1 MYPRISA
8 GYTKEVKASCKSKE
22 QSQDLPKQYDE
33 LNKNNIETELV
44 DEVPGLHCRR
54 NGQDLQTLLQIL
66 ERSKHVRLFTYGKFP
81 CVILAQKKKV

>member
-22 QSQDLPKQYDE
+22 QSQDLPKQHDE

-44 DEVPGLHCRR
+44 DEI
-54 NGQDLQTLLQIL
+54 N
-66 ERSKHVRLFTYGKFP
+66 
-81 CVILAQKKKV
+81 